1 MTNTNLM
8 ADTEEAKTQLSTQ
21 QKKLEDI
28 KNSVISGESQV
39 DGAVDQKQVDEVV
52 DKVYDDQGE
61 LQEDIEVGNNEENED
76 ADIEEE
82 DADGEEE
89 DVDGEVEEEED
100 YEELEEEM
108 EEDQDYES
116 STADYE
122 DTPGSST
129 SSSFAAY
136 TDQEMN
142 QKSQR

>member
-1 MTNTNLM
+1 MANTNLM
-8 ADTEEAKTQLSTQ
+8 ADAEEARTQLSTQ
-21 QKKLEDI
+21 QRKLEEI

-39 DGAVDQKQVDEVV
+39 DEAVDQKQVDEVV

-61 LQEDIEVGNNEENED
+61 LQEDIEVGDNENED

-89 DVDGEVEEEED
+89 DVDDEVEEEED

>member
-1 MTNTNLM
+1 MVQSDLGWVLP
-8 ADTEEAKTQLSTQ
+8 QLFW
-21 QKKLEDI
+21 
-28 KNSVISGESQV
+28 V
-39 DGAVDQKQVDEVV
+39 DGVTS
-52 DKVYDDQGE
+52 
-61 LQEDIEVGNNEENED
+61 
-76 ADIEEE
+76 
-82 DADGEEE
+82 E
-89 DVDGEVEEEED
+89 DVDEDVEEEED
-100 YEELEEEM
+100 YGELEEEM